1 MLLSPGATL
10 SDYFNQTKWIMIL
23 DYSLYHEY
31 LTGKLKQALTLDLC
45 LSELHGEPHL
55 LCLRD
60 EDLLQI
66 LLEIIYSQC
75 LLSD

>member
-1 MLLSPGATL
+1 
-10 SDYFNQTKWIMIL
+10 MIL

-31 LTGKLKQALTLDLC
+31 LTGKLRRALETDLR
-45 LSELHGEPHL
+45 LSEEHGEPHL

-66 LLEIIYSQC
+66 ILEVVYSK
-75 LLSD
+75 LTLGD

>member
-1 MLLSPGATL
+1 MLLPPQSTL
-10 SDYFNQTKWIMIL
+10 CDNFNQTKWIMIL

-31 LTGKLKQALTLDLC
+31 LTGKLKKALTSNLA
-45 LSELHGEPHL
+45 LSDIHGDPHL

-66 LLEIIYSQC
+66 VFEIIYSKC
-75 LLSD
+75 